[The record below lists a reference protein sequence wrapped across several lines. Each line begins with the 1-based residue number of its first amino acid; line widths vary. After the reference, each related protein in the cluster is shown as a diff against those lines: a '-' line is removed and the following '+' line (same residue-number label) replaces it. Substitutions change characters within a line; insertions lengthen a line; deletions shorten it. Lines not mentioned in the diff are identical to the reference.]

1 MRFTLGDKILI
12 AFFILL
18 NALLFM
24 RMETGTA
31 GDWVVIEV
39 NQQEVSRHRLS
50 ENRVVS
56 VKGKLGITE
65 VEIEQGKARIRHSPC
80 KNKVCIK
87 AGDIQYADRLI
98 ACIPNLIIVRVIGDK
113 QRGVD
118 SIVG

>member
-1 MRFTLGDKILI
+1 MRPTLGDKILI
-12 AFFILL
+12 VFFVLL
-18 NALLFM
+18 NVLLFLKM
-24 RMETGTA
+24 QTGTA

-39 NQQEVSRHRLS
+39 DQQEVSRHRLS

-65 VEIEQGKARIRHSPC
+65 VEIEQGKARILHSPC
-80 KNKVCIK
+80 KNKICIK

-98 ACIPNLIIVRVIGDK
+98 ACIPNLIVVRVIGEK